1 MARERVVLDT
11 NALVSRLLL
20 PDSLPARAVSK
31 ALDDADLLVSAA
43 TLAELADVLSRPKF
57 DRYVTIEERQ
67 GFLRRLGKIA
77 ELVEIASPV
86 RACRDPR
93 DDIFLE
99 VAVNGGADV
108 IVTGDADLLALHPFR
123 GIAIPTPAAYL
134 AR

>member
-20 PDSLPARAVSK
+20 PESPPGRAVRRAVDESDV
-31 ALDDADLLVSAA
+31 LMSAA

-67 GFLRRLGKIA
+67 GFLRRLGEIA
-77 ELVEIASPV
+77 ELVEIVSPV

-93 DDIFLE
+93 DDKFPE
-99 VAVNGGADV
+99 VAVSGGADF
-108 IVTGDADLLALHPFR
+108 IVTGDADLLALDPFG
-123 GIAIPTPAAYL
+123 GIAILTPAAYL